1 MSQQT
6 LDLRRPVKAVRR
18 HKILVV
24 ILAVVGLLAGGAYG
38 ALRPP
43 MFASTALVVLPNS
56 APNVPT
62 EVVIADSDPV
72 LSAALPQISPS
83 ISVAQLRRD
92 VQIKSVTSYVISVTA
107 KGKTAAEAETRANA
121 VANSYI
127 AYVSPKYSAVGH
139 VLARILEQAT
149 TATSSGRVTALLI
162 EALIGLLIGAV
173 IGVIVAVLI
182 SHSDRRL
189 RERDDIANSVG
200 IPVLASV
207 PVGRPSDAAGW
218 TRLLDDYK
226 PTAVDAW
233 QLRRALQQLG
243 MGDPILDRG
252 GSNGV
257 GGRFSL
263 GVLSLSSDLKALA
276 LGPQLA
282 VFAASQGILTT
293 LVIGPQQDSNA
304 TAALHTACAV
314 PPSASSRRP
323 SLLRVM
329 VSDDGR
335 ADLHQDTALII
346 VVIVVDGQE
355 PEIPDTMRTTATVI
369 GVSAAVTTAEQL
381 ARTAVVAAADGRDI
395 AGIFVADPEEADRT
409 TGRIPGPVQPVRRK
423 LPARWEGIATEI
435 KR

>member
-6 LDLRRPVKAVRR
+6 LDLRRPVMAVRR
-18 HKILVV
+18 HKILVL
-24 ILAVVGLLAGGAYG
+24 ILAVAGLLVGGAY
-38 ALRPP
+38 AAVHPP
-43 MFASTALVVLPNS
+43 MFSSTALVVLPNS
-56 APNVPT
+56 APSVST

-72 LSAALPQISPS
+72 LSAALPDVSPP
-83 ISVAQLRRD
+83 ISVAGLRRD
-92 VQIKSVTSYVISVTA
+92 IHIKSVTSYVISVTA
-107 KGKTAAEAETRANA
+107 EGKTAAEAEARANA

-127 AYVSPKYSAVGH
+127 AYVSPKYSPVGH

-149 TATSSGRVTALLI
+149 TATSSGRVTALLTMV
-162 EALIGLLIGAV
+162 LTGLLIGAG
-173 IGVIVAVLI
+173 IGVVVAVLI
-182 SHSDRRL
+182 SRNDRRL

-233 QLRRALQQLG
+233 QLRSALQQLG
-243 MGDPILDRG
+243 TADPVLDRPG
-252 GSNGV
+252 HRGV
-257 GGRFSL
+257 DGRFSL
-263 GVLSLSSDLKALA
+263 TVLSLSSDLKALA

-323 SLLRVM
+323 SLLRVI

-335 ADLHQDTALII
+335 ADLNQDTGLVI
-346 VVIVVDGQE
+346 VVTVVDGQD
-355 PEIPDTMRTTATVI
+355 PEIPDTIRTTATVI
-369 GVSAAVTTAEQL
+369 GVSAAMTTAEQL
-381 ARTAVVAAADGRDI
+381 ARTAVVAAADGREI

-409 TGRIPGPVQPVRRK
+409 TGRIPRPVQPARRK
-423 LPARWEGIATEI
+423 LPARWEGITTEI

>member
-18 HKILVV
+18 HKILV
-24 ILAVVGLLAGGAYG
+24 IALAVAGLLAGGAYG

-72 LSAALPQISPS
+72 LSAALSQISPT
-83 ISVAQLRRD
+83 ISVAQLRHD
-92 VQIKSVTSYVISVTA
+92 IQIKSVTSYVISVTA
-107 KGKTAAEAETRANA
+107 EGKTAGQAETRANA

-162 EALIGLLIGAV
+162 KAVIGLLLGAA
-173 IGVIVAVLI
+173 IAIIVAVLI
-182 SHSDRRL
+182 SHNDRRL

-207 PVGRPSDAAGW
+207 PVSRPSDAAGW

-243 MGDPILDRG
+243 MADPLLDRRG
-252 GSNGV
+252 QS

-263 GVLSLSSDLKALA
+263 AVLSLSSDLKALA

-282 VFAASQGILTT
+282 TFAASQGILTT

-335 ADLHQDTALII
+335 ADLHQDAALVI

-381 ARTAVVAAADGRDI
+381 ARTAVVAAADGREI